1 MKNLSTR
8 ILKHLKTNN
17 HINPSLC
24 QIKASE
30 KIEESLF
37 VNLNQKIRS
46 LFRSKFIGIYI
57 FGSVG
62 VGKSLILK
70 ALNVIYSK
78 SEIFHFTDFIF
89 NLQKANNK
97 PINSSIS
104 KTKIILI
111 DEFYIDNLTNLIL
124 FKQFLKKAIKEK
136 KVLVMSGNKV
146 ITKIYNDSVN
156 SELCESFKE
165 YLDQNFIKIKMI
177 SKVDFRN
184 KEKVDHNFFIF
195 RKRNY
200 KSIQNKLIKQLAIN
214 SIETEVFLK
223 RKGFKFS
230 LLGYYGNLL
239 DLDFKLFFEKNLEFQ
254 DYNLIAKKINFII
267 LRNITQMDE
276 YNKNHLSRFI
286 SFIDAAYENKV
297 VLSISSEIELEKL
310 YLGNSNAFEFK
321 RTLSRLKEMGSN
333 SYINKYLKKV
343 IKSN

>member
-1 MKNLSTR
+1 
-8 ILKHLKTNN
+8 
-17 HINPSLC
+17 
-24 QIKASE
+24 
-30 KIEESLF
+30 
-37 VNLNQKIRS
+37 
-46 LFRSKFIGIYI
+46 
-57 FGSVG
+57 
-62 VGKSLILK
+62 LK

-89 NLQKANNK
+89 NLQKSNNK
-97 PINSSIS
+97 LINSSIS
-104 KTKIILI
+104 KTRIILI

-124 FKQFLKKAIKEK
+124 FKKFLKRAIKEK
-136 KVLVMSGNKV
+136 KILVMSGNKV
-146 ITKIYNDSVN
+146 ITKIYNDYVN
-156 SELCESFKE
+156 YELCESFKE

-184 KEKVDHNFFIF
+184 KEKIDHNFFIF
-195 RKRNY
+195 GRRNY

-214 SIETEVFLK
+214 SIETELFIK

-276 YNKNHLSRFI
+276 YNKNYLSRFI
-286 SFIDAAYENKV
+286 SFIDAAYENKI
-297 VLSISSEIELEKL
+297 VLSISSEIELEKM

-321 RTLSRLKEMGSN
+321 RTLSRLNEMGSN
-333 SYINKYLKKV
+333 SYINKYLKKL

>member
-1 MKNLSTR
+1 MKNLGTR
-8 ILKHLKTNN
+8 ILKHLKTYN
-17 HINPSLC
+17 HIDPSLC
-24 QIKASE
+24 QINASA
-30 KIEESLF
+30 KIEESLL
-37 VNLNQKIRS
+37 VNFNQKIRS
-46 LFRSKFIGIYI
+46 LFRGKFTGIYI

-70 ALNVIYSK
+70 ALNVIYSE
-78 SEIFHFTDFIF
+78 SAIFHFTDLIF
-89 NLQKANNK
+89 NLQRTNNK
-97 PINSSIS
+97 LIKSNIL
-104 KTKIILI
+104 KKKMILI

-124 FKQFLKKAIKEK
+124 FKRFLKKAIKEK
-136 KVLVMSGNKV
+136 KILVMSGNKI
-146 ITKIYNDSVN
+146 ITKIYYDSVN
-156 SELCESFKE
+156 SNLCESFKE
-165 YLDQNFIKIKMI
+165 YLDQNFIKIKMK

-184 KEKVDHNFFIF
+184 KENIDHSFFIF
-195 RKRNY
+195 RKRNH

-214 SIETEVFLK
+214 SIETELFLK

-254 DYNLIAKKINFII
+254 DYNLIVKKINFII

-276 YNKNHLSRFI
+276 YNKKHLRRFI

-297 VLSISSEIELEKL
+297 VLSISSDIELEKI
-310 YLGNSNAFEFK
+310 YLGSSNAFEFK

-343 IKSN
+343 IKNN

>member
-97 PINSSIS
+97 LINSSIS

-286 SFIDAAYENKV
+286 SFIDAAYANKV

>member
-24 QIKASE
+24 QIRASE
-30 KIEESLF
+30 KIEESLL

-78 SEIFHFTDFIF
+78 SEIFHFSDFIF
-89 NLQKANNK
+89 NLQKTNNK
-97 PINSSIS
+97 LINSSIS

-124 FKQFLKKAIKEK
+124 FKKFLKKAIKEK
-136 KVLVMSGNKV
+136 KILVMSGNKV

-165 YLDQNFIKIKMI
+165 YLDHNFIKIKMI

-184 KEKVDHNFFIF
+184 KENVDHNFFIF

-214 SIETEVFLK
+214 SIETELFLK

-276 YNKNHLSRFI
+276 YNKNYLSRFI
-286 SFIDAAYENKV
+286 SFIDATYENKV
-297 VLSISSEIELEKL
+297 VLSISSEIELEKM

-343 IKSN
+343 IKK

>member
-1 MKNLSTR
+1 MKNLSSR

-17 HINPSLC
+17 HIDPSLC
-24 QIKASE
+24 QIKAST
-30 KIEESLF
+30 KIEESLL

-46 LFRSKFIGIYI
+46 LFRNKFTGIYI

-70 ALNVIYSK
+70 ALNVIYSE

-89 NLQKANNK
+89 NLQKTNNK
-97 PINSSIS
+97 LIKSNIL
-104 KTKIILI
+104 KKKMILI

-124 FKQFLKKAIKEK
+124 FKRFLKRAIKEK
-136 KVLVMSGNKV
+136 KILVMSGNKV
-146 ITKIYNDSVN
+146 ITKIYYDSVN
-156 SELCESFKE
+156 FKLCESFKE
-165 YLDQNFIKIKMI
+165 YLDQNFIKIRKR

-184 KEKVDHNFFIF
+184 KKKVDHNFFIF
-195 RKRNY
+195 GKRNH

-214 SIETEVFLK
+214 SIETELFLN

-239 DLDFKLFFEKNLEFQ
+239 DLDFRLFFEKNLEFQ
-254 DYNLIAKKINFII
+254 DYNLIVKKINFII

-276 YNKNHLSRFI
+276 YNKNYLRRFI
-286 SFIDAAYENKV
+286 SFVDAAYENKV
-297 VLSISSEIELEKL
+297 VLSISSDIELEKM
-310 YLGNSNAFEFK
+310 YLGSSNAFEFK

-343 IKSN
+343 IKNN